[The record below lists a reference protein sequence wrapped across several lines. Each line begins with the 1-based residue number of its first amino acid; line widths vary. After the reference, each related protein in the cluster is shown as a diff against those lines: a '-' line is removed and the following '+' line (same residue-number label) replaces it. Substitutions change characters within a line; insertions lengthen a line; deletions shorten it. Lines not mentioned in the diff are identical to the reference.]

1 VRFAFLFH
9 GEAVA
14 PELPAIARIT
24 RFSMLRPPPNRRP
37 GNFTAALA
45 TVAFAL
51 LPAPTA
57 LAQLA
62 TLSEFTTELSRSG
75 FGIYSFSVFGTYSDA
90 RGPSISSTGQLVP
103 DYSYHTYATGVST
116 SIGWRTR
123 TSSKFHFSIRF
134 SPSYMYEISSTGFIG
149 HSFTPGNSLTASW
162 AAAATP
168 RWNVSGSLSAS
179 LGNFNQLLLTP
190 NADQI
195 LTGTPGTS
203 EEFGQT
209 LLTGTSGNSELTT
222 AANSAQSVVEG
233 QESLLYGGFLLNS
246 TATMSASYASTA
258 RMHITVSVS
267 GSRTQTLPDPFA
279 PRSAYLLNQTTSLSG
294 SLSVSYRLAER
305 TNANLTVT
313 YARPVSSLYTT
324 SNVSLNAGLSRRLTT
339 HWSASASLGTGYILS
354 ASGNANNVPG
364 FQRLGYQASFS
375 TGYRLARNSLRASV
389 SRSVSDNYGLASSAT
404 LTASA
409 GWGWMPPRGHWGLSA
424 GASWV
429 RLEGGYLANQGYSFN
444 AAIREA
450 LGRRVFGSL
459 GTGYAIASGVT
470 GPGGFVYPRTQT
482 ETVQIS
488 LGFRPYLGSPDASRL
503 GVPAGVPSG
512 GP

>member
-1 VRFAFLFH
+1 LFH

-14 PELPAIARIT
+14 PELPAIART
-24 RFSMLRPPPNRRP
+24 TCFSMLRTLPNRWPR
-37 GNFTAALA
+37 NFTAALA
-45 TVAFAL
+45 TAAFAL

-57 LAQLA
+57 LAQFA
-62 TLSEFTTELSRSG
+62 TLSEFTSELSRSG
-75 FGIYSFSVFGTYSDA
+75 FGIYSFSVFGTYSDS
-90 RGPSISSTGQLVP
+90 RGPSISSIGQLIP

-123 TSSKFHFSIRF
+123 TSSRFHFNVRF
-134 SPSYMYEISSTGFIG
+134 TPSYMYEISSTGFIG
-149 HSFTPGNSLTASW
+149 HSFTPGNSLSASW
-162 AAAATP
+162 AVAATP

-179 LGNFNQLLLTP
+179 LGNFNQLLLAP

-195 LTGTPGTS
+195 LTSTPGTS
-203 EEFGQT
+203 EEFGET

-246 TATMSASYASTA
+246 TAAMSASYAGTP
-258 RMHITVSVS
+258 RMHIAVSVS

-279 PRSAYLLNQTTSLSG
+279 PRGAYLLNQTTSVSG
-294 SLSVSYRLAER
+294 SVSISYRLAER
-305 TNANLTVT
+305 TNSSLTVT

-324 SNVSLNAGLSRRLTT
+324 SSVSLNAALNRRLTQ

-354 ASGNANNVPG
+354 SSSNGNNVPG

-375 TGYRLARNSLRASV
+375 TGYRLLRNSFRAGV

-404 LTASA
+404 LTATA
-409 GWGWMPPRGHWGLSA
+409 GWGWMPLRGHWGVSA

-429 RLEGGYLANQGYSFN
+429 RLEGGSLANQGYSFN
-444 AAIREA
+444 AAVREA
-450 LGRRVFGSL
+450 LGRRVFASL
-459 GTGYAIASGVT
+459 GGGYAIASGVT
-470 GPGGFVYPRTQT
+470 GLGGFVYPRTQT
-482 ETVQIS
+482 ETVQVS

-503 GVPAGVPSG
+503 AAPSG